1 MLQDL
6 TKVKNKFCSFF
17 LMIYKGDISG
27 KVLSEIKDSFSCRC
41 VNDLFD
47 RHIFH
52 LADRK
57 TVSLCELS
65 FDSRLHCLVNLV
77 FLFFPKKMVDNLT
90 IINTVIFDVRS
101 LIVPCIV
108 CSDHLLCSIDI
119 ADMQFCNQKESA
131 AKILCHSCQPEFSF
145 VPAISERNGKSV
157 FFSEKFCHIE
167 GQVLFFFVIVTVVRS
182 QDFVSNFSAIQFCL
196 KKSKSAD
203 V

>member
-1 MLQDL
+1 MLQNL

-17 LMIYKGDISG
+17 LMICKGDISC
-27 KVLSEIKDSFSCRC
+27 KVLSKIKDSFACRC
-41 VNDLFD
+41 VDDLFD

-57 TVSLCELS
+57 AVSLCELS
-65 FDSRLHCLVNLV
+65 FGSRLHCLINPV
-77 FLFFPKKMVDNLT
+77 FFFFPKEMIDDL
-90 IINTVIFDVRS
+90 TVINAVFFDVRA

-108 CSDHLLCSIDI
+108 CSDHLLCPIGI
-119 ADMQFCNQKESA
+119 ADVQFCDQKESA

-182 QDFVSNFSAIQFCL
+182 QDFVANFSAIQFCL